1 MLRVLNRLQALRLSV
16 WLFLR
21 RMTAIKCLSETVLRR
36 RKLGG
41 LSFFCV
47 TGLQRASKV
56 LISFPSF
63 LSSAPRRER
72 LMMPDVLIKL
82 AKRRFH
88 SSISADRY
96 NGITTS
102 VNVLQLHRGESSN
115 SRRFTTSASF
125 SIPTTGGGRQTRLL
139 SFFIFQIATLAT
151 VPVRYR

>member
-1 MLRVLNRLQALRLSV
+1 MLRVLNRLQALKLSV

-21 RMTAIKCLSETVLRR
+21 PMTAIKCLSETVLRR
-36 RKLGG
+36 RKLEG

-72 LMMPDVLIKL
+72 LMMPDVQIKL
-82 AKRRFH
+82 AKGRFH

-96 NGITTS
+96 WNNNKRECTTAPRRIF
-102 VNVLQLHRGESSN
+102 QLPQIHD
-115 SRRFTTSASF
+115 F
-125 SIPTTGGGRQTRLL
+125 RLL
-139 SFFIFQIATLAT
+139 LHSHNGWWASDSITIIFQIATLAT
-151 VPVRYR
+151 VPVRYQ